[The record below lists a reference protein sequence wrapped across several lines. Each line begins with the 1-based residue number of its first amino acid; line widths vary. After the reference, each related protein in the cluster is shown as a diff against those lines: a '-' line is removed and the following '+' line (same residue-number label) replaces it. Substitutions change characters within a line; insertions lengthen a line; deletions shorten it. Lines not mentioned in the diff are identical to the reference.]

1 MKTIVLF
8 ALLPVLSMAEPI
20 PNPNI
25 DFSGFMK
32 LAAKLEPVRQANR
45 IGEDEFLRMMG
56 EPATVVLD
64 ARTPDKF
71 ANIHVKGAISL
82 PLTDFTD
89 EALARAIPDKGM
101 RILIYCNN
109 NFANEPANFASK
121 RIEVAL
127 NIQTFINLHAYGYT
141 NVKELGPF
149 LDVKTTKIPFEGKAV
164 APAAKPTPETWT
176 GKIPFEGNVVK

>member
-1 MKTIVLF
+1 MKIPILLCLLSLASF
-8 ALLPVLSMAEPI
+8 AGAP

-45 IGEDEFLRMMG
+45 VGEDEFLRMMG

-71 ANIHVKGAISL
+71 ANIHIKGALSL

-89 EALARAIPDKGM
+89 EALARAIPDKAT

-109 NFANEPANFASK
+109 NFANEPANGS
-121 RIEVAL
+121 L
-127 NIQTFINLHAYGYT
+127 
-141 NVKELGPF
+141 
-149 LDVKTTKIPFEGKAV
+149 
-164 APAAKPTPETWT
+164 
-176 GKIPFEGNVVK
+176 